1 LQSWPRSSN
10 FNAVEDNQSGIPVYA
25 DRMKSRLVIRLLLF
39 VTSGGFFGRCVQ
51 WEQAKWN
58 RLGREAFL
66 SYQQHRF
73 DHYMANPRAGTG
85 YLIVVAIFALGLGA
99 LFEVI
104 AYAGARVIALLVQWK
119 SGNSQ

>member
-1 LQSWPRSSN
+1 
-10 FNAVEDNQSGIPVYA
+10 
-25 DRMKSRLVIRLLLF
+25 
-39 VTSGGFFGRCVQ
+39 
-51 WEQAKWN
+51 
-58 RLGREAFL
+58 
-66 SYQQHRF
+66 
-73 DHYMANPRAGTG
+73 MANPRAGTG